1 MACVQAA
8 AAEATAA
15 LALLRAEEGPANP
28 AAAGADEAN
37 GATAPED
44 GPAKKKDKKK
54 KAAGARS
61 TPAATPAAPRTS
73 NCVHV
78 FSPSLRLLESA
89 CWRSLMRSELA
100 CKINHQLL

>member
-1 MACVQAA
+1 MCGQAA

-37 GATAPED
+37 GAGAPED

-61 TPAATPAAPRTS
+61 V
-73 NCVHV
+73 N
-78 FSPSLRLLESA
+78 SLRLLMSV
-89 CWRSLMRSELA
+89 CWCSLGRA
-100 CKINHQLL
+100 GC